1 MRMTREA
8 MVMARKKIRRS
19 RRSITRAT
27 WWVERFS
34 PSGFDENRDRDV
46 LCAPASILT
55 LFALAFHFLGFS
67 PHFWAKAKEDKIE
80 IMQKRE
86 DKL

>member
-1 MRMTREA
+1 
-8 MVMARKKIRRS
+8 MARKKISRS

-27 WWVERFS
+27 WWVEGFS
-34 PSGFDENRDRDV
+34 PFAFDEKRDRGRYV
-46 LCAPASILT
+46 ICKPASILT

-67 PHFWAKAKEDKIE
+67 PHFWAKAKEDDIE
-80 IMQKRE
+80 IT